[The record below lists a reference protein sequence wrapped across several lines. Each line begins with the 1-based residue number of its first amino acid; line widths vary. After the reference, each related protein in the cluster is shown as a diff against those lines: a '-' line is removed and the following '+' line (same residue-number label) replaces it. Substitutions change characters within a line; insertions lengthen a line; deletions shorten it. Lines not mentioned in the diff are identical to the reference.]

1 MRYQIITIGQL
12 KRGFYQEGCTFYIER
27 LKAYTKLELVEIK
40 EAKAKTPEQVKVLES
55 EALLKAASGY
65 LIALDEKG
73 KTLSSLQMAQA
84 ISKLE
89 TQSISTLSLLI
100 GGAEGHSQH
109 LKKTVQAS
117 WSLSN
122 LTLPHDLARLVLLE
136 QLYRAETIRAG
147 HPYHN
152 E

>member
-1 MRYQIITIGQL
+1 MRYQLITIGQL
-12 KRGFYQEGCTFYIER
+12 KRGFYQDGCAFYSER
-27 LKAYTKLELVEIK
+27 LKAYGKLELVEVR
-40 EAKAKTPEQVKVLES
+40 EAKAKLPEQVKELES

-73 KTLSSLQMAQA
+73 KSLSSMQMAET
-84 ISKLE
+84 ISRLE
-89 TQSISTLSLLI
+89 TQSISTVSLLI
-100 GGAEGHSQH
+100 GGAEGHSEQ
-109 LKKTVQAS
+109 LKKSVGAL
-117 WSLSN
+117 WSLSA

-147 HPYHN
+147 HPYHR